1 MKIGMRLPGT
11 GETLESISRDRF
23 AQAER
28 LEHELAVLEQ
38 AWRPAGHPF
47 MVRWLGGELSA
58 DDLRLFAGEHY
69 HAACA
74 LADTAA
80 AAARLAD
87 GLLAEQL
94 AAYASGQERALSL
107 WLRFAAAL
115 GWSGSAWYF
124 GEDPL
129 PETVACAGAW
139 RPDQAGGSL
148 AELLV
153 TVWAVESTLAPLAR
167 AQCEALRGRCGFDHA
182 ATRYFAR
189 RARRGEHDAAVA
201 QAGLTSLLPVTSPL
215 ALVCRAELARRSYLE
230 LVDGVARQLSGA

>member
-1 MKIGMRLPGT
+1 MRLPT
-11 GETLESISRDRF
+11 SEQSLQDIARRRF

-28 LEHELAVLEQ
+28 LERELDALDET
-38 AWRPAGHPF
+38 WSPAGHPF
-47 MVRWLGGELSA
+47 MRRWVGGELSA

-69 HAACA
+69 HAVCA
-74 LADTAA
+74 LAEV
-80 AAARLAD
+80 AARAARMAD

-94 AAYASGQERALSL
+94 AAYAAGQERALSL
-107 WLRFAAAL
+107 WLRFAAAT

-129 PETVACAGAW
+129 AETLACAGAW
-139 RPDQAGGSL
+139 CSQTASL
-148 AELLV
+148 AEHLV
-153 TVWAVESTLAPLAR
+153 SIWAVESALAPLAG
-167 AQCEALRGRCGFDHA
+167 AQCEALRRHHGLDHA

-189 RARRGEHDAAVA
+189 RARRGEHDAALA

-215 ALVCRAELARRSYLE
+215 ALVCRAELAYRSYLE